1 MSRRRAARKPNPPNK
16 GKAKMNSS
24 LSDLK
29 EESRIAAKEAAKRRA
44 ALAKAEKNAMTE
56 LVERITKL
64 DPKVDLPKAEVE
76 DLIEWAKGLLG

>member
-1 MSRRRAARKPNPPNK
+1 
-16 GKAKMNSS
+16 MNSS